1 MHISQLGQKS
11 LAGQIRFNGGE
22 ITWIE
27 LELSNKEI
35 MLNPNTQKLEYKLE
49 SGIYAK
55 DDKLLISWNELIE
68 KELIYETED
77 GYIIYDRFMNE
88 WLRSLPF

>member
-1 MHISQLGQKS
+1 MKAIAKEGC
-11 LAGQIRFNGGE
+11 I
-22 ITWIE
+22 
-27 LELSNKEI
+27 KEI
-35 MLNPNTQKLEYKLE
+35 L
-49 SGIYAK
+49 SGEF
-55 DDKLLISWNELIE
+55 ISKHNLRAASSVNASLKRLIE